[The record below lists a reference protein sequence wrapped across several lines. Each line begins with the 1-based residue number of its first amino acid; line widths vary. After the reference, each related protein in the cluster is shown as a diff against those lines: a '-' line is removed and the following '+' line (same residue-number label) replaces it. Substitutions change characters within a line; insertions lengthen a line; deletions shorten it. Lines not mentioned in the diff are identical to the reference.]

1 MRRSSTELSEQV
13 HLKCQTQ
20 CHATTNVTL
29 WGGVCGNQNN
39 FDLNFVLDK
48 TTPGKDIISAI
59 KKTDLLIQKVELFDI
74 YESEEKLA

>member
-1 MRRSSTELSEQV
+1 VGYFSLNFEKLSTALYSIVQAEEVSSFQE
-13 HLKCQTQ
+13 
-20 CHATTNVTL
+20 
-29 WGGVCGNQNN
+29 NN